1 MNFVPNGMTKNYKS
15 RSRSPN
21 SVPRSDS
28 NSAFDK
34 KNDIL
39 EENHLA
45 NDFGALHMFKNK
57 KNLVVEPKTQKN
69 NFENEFLVEE
79 EVSLHQEDYTLG
91 MEQNERIA
99 PQMLDS

>member
-1 MNFVPNGMTKNYKS
+1 MGWRRTIS
-15 RSRSPN
+15 RGVDLLTLFLGLTVTLRLI
-21 SVPRSDS
+21 
-28 NSAFDK
+28 K

-79 EVSLHQEDYTLG
+79 EVSRHQEDYTLG